1 VVANNGNV
9 WVGNFGFDLMAGD
22 DLKLARRVRIDS
34 QGNVSIAAEDLY
46 FPNGMVITLDQKTLV
61 VGKTFGNCMTAFTI
75 TDNGGLI
82 DRRDWTEFGP
92 RP

>member
-1 VVANNGNV
+1 
-9 WVGNFGFDLMAGD
+9 
-22 DLKLARRVRIDS
+22 
-34 QGNVSIAAEDLY
+34 
-46 FPNGMVITLDQKTLV
+46 